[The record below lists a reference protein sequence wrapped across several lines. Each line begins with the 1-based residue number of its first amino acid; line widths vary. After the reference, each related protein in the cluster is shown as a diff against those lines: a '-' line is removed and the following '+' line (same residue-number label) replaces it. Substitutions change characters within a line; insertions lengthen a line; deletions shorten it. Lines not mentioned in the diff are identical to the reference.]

1 MLKWHHNRDNNE
13 VVEFSL
19 LHEDIGEFMFLRKCM
34 PHAMQTL
41 HTGDREV
48 LNWTAVDVGEPGL
61 GQVRLRQRPQASTR
75 DIAEQVKRK

>member
-1 MLKWHHNRDNNE
+1 
-13 VVEFSL
+13 
-19 LHEDIGEFMFLRKCM
+19 M